1 MKSKKA
7 RRITF
12 AFGMVRL
19 SGEKLRTKR
28 LGRTGFHRLEYAR
41 ILRTVALVLLAMLT
55 SISAAWGQAT
65 TSLRGTVTDPSGKA
79 VAGASVVLSSAETK
93 TARNIATGDQ
103 GEYQFLLVPPGTYTL
118 TVTATGFRRYE
129 EKDLALLVNTPAT
142 ANVQL
147 KIGATA
153 EVVTVTSEAPA
164 INMVDASLGNS
175 FEEKQVI
182 QLPLEGRNVPDLLS
196 LQAGVAYT
204 GNRIGD
210 KDQDTRNG
218 AVNGARSDQSNITL
232 DGVDVNDQSNGYA
245 FTSVLPVTQDS
256 IEEFRVTT
264 TNYGA
269 DQGQGSGA
277 QVALVTKS
285 GTNTFHGSAYEY
297 IRNTITSANDY
308 LVKQSELNIGAA
320 NKPLHLNRNIFGA
333 SVGGPLRKD
342 RLFFF
347 ANYEGT
353 REREQQRAE
362 RVIPTPSMCQGIFR
376 YLDGNGNLITLKP
389 ADLANLDPKG
399 IGIDPAMLNANGTG
413 YLNKTFCSPQTATN
427 DFAAGDGFNYAGFVF
442 RAPTSLDNDVFIA
455 RVDYRLTADGRHLLF
470 WRGALQDLRNP
481 GAPFL
486 PGDAPQQTTAD
497 HSKGSAVGYT
507 AVLSPTLTNSFVW
520 GFTRQSFGVVGN
532 TPNNQAWNTF
542 LGLDQGIAYS
552 HNFQVNLHNLKDD
565 LSWTKKTHA
574 FQFGAAIGLARD
586 PRESFLHSN
595 PLGLGTTNWTSPIG
609 FSFTSSTLDPMNA
622 AAHPNLMINCPGT
635 PCAPGTAPEPLSSTA
650 YDRPLLAFYG
660 MISDVVANYNLDKN
674 GNVLPQ
680 GAPVKRNYGLN
691 SYEFY
696 GQDTWRIKPNFT
708 LTYGLRWSF
717 FPPPWETNGLQTS
730 PTFGLGTQFAQNVK
744 NMRQGLGY
752 TSEPPIS
759 FTLGGPANNGSGFYP
774 FEKTDWSPR
783 VSFAYS
789 PRFGGGLL
797 MKIFG
802 ENDKT
807 VIRAGFSRVYDR
819 AGFALLNTF
828 DQIGSAGLTTTLQNP
843 CCTSGQTGAEDL
855 PRITNMNNIPAINNI
870 PQFNSPPSG
879 IAPVAFLQPAPLG
892 GFPQTPPISAQANL
906 WGTDNTLKTPHAY
919 AVDFSIGR
927 ELPKRFSL
935 QLSYVGRFGRD
946 LLTQRDLNQPLDI
959 VDPKTGIDYYTA
971 AAALSKLARSFALA
985 NNGGQPTNFYS
996 AVITTAQIQS
1006 VTAATLGPTAQ
1017 YWVDMLPPLQAGT
1030 QYRTLPSITML
1041 GTPVPAGKNATD
1053 SLIESVFDLYY
1064 NPALSVIGDEI
1075 VGLAD
1080 IDSYGGL
1087 GDNSGSNTPYFFN
1100 SPPGP
1105 GSSPFGTSGKFL
1117 SNQAF
1122 SMYAWSS
1129 IGSSNYH
1136 ALQASLRKQFS
1147 HGVQFDFN
1155 YTFSKS
1161 MDITS
1166 AASRVGF
1173 SVYGYQNI
1181 GLVGSRLANAFSPN
1195 LARAVSDYDL
1205 THQINLNWIADLPIG
1220 KGRAL
1225 ARNANGIVDA
1235 FIGGWQLSGL
1245 ARWTSGFPYS
1255 VDGGQRWPTDWFL
1268 TAITQMTARPKTGIF
1283 KLQIPDPVTGKPD
1296 AFVSPFANPTAA
1308 QNDFTLPLPGGVGSR
1323 NILRGD
1329 GFASWDMSLAKRWKM
1344 PYRETHSLQF
1354 RWEVFNVPNLT
1365 RFNAQG
1371 VGASLLTSLTQ
1382 SPASF
1387 GAYTSLLT
1395 QPRVMQ
1401 FALRY
1406 EF

>member
-1 MKSKKA
+1 MTGRHSLSFA
-7 RRITF
+7 RCSVSALSLRTSRSLMAAGPSF
-12 AFGMVRL
+12 AFL
-19 SGEKLRTKR
+19 
-28 LGRTGFHRLEYAR
+28 
-41 ILRTVALVLLAMLT
+41 LLA
-55 SISAAWGQAT
+55 SVAWGQAT
-65 TSLRGTVTDPSGKA
+65 TSVRGSVTDPDRNA
-79 VAGASVVLSSAETK
+79 LVGASVVLANPESK
-93 TARNIATGDQ
+93 TERTATTRDQ
-103 GEYQFLLVPPGTYTL
+103 GEYQFLFVPPGTYTL
-118 TVTATGFRRYE
+118 TVKAAGFRDYE
-129 EKDLALLVNTPAT
+129 QKGLTLLVNTPAT

-147 KIGATA
+147 KVGAAA
-153 EVVTVTSEAPA
+153 ELVTVTSEIPA
-164 INMVDASLGNS
+164 IDLVDASLGNS
-175 FEEKQVI
+175 FDERQVRQI
-182 QLPLEGRNVPDLLS
+182 PLEGRNVPDLLS

-210 KDQDTRNG
+210 QDQDTRNG
-218 AVNGARSDQSNITL
+218 SVNGARSDQSNVTL
-232 DGVDVNDQSNGYA
+232 DGADVNDQSNGYA

-256 IEEFRVTT
+256 VEEFRVTT

-277 QVALVTKS
+277 QVTLVTKS
-285 GTNTFHGSAYEY
+285 GTNSFHGSAYEY

-308 LVKQSELNIGAA
+308 LVKQSELNNGEP
-320 NKPLHLNRNIFGA
+320 NKPLQLNRNIFGA

-347 ANYEGT
+347 TNYEGT

-376 YLDGNGNLITLKP
+376 YLDGNSNLITLMP
-389 ADLANLDPKG
+389 ADLQPLDPRG
-399 IGIDPAMLNANGTG
+399 IGIDPAMLDLTNHTG
-413 YLNKTFCSPQTATN
+413 YLDKTFCTGRTVTN
-427 DFAAGDGFNYAGFVF
+427 DFAAGDGVNYAGFVF
-442 RAPTSLDNDVFIA
+442 RAPTKLDNDVFIA
-455 RVDYRLTADGRHLLF
+455 RLDYRLTADGRHLLF

-486 PGDAPQQTTAD
+486 PGDPPEQTNVD
-497 HSKGSAVGYT
+497 HSKGFAVGYT
-507 AVLSPTLTNSFVW
+507 AVVNPNLTNSFLW
-520 GFTRQSFGVVGN
+520 GFTRQSFGVIGN
-532 TPNNQAWNTF
+532 TNQSWNEF
-542 LGLDQGIAYS
+542 LGMDQGLVYS
-552 HNFQVNLHNLKDD
+552 HNFQVGLHNLKDD

-586 PRESFLHSN
+586 PRTSYLHSN
-595 PLGLGTTNWTSPIG
+595 NFGLGTTNWTSPIG
-609 FSFTSSTLDPMNA
+609 FSFTSSSLDPANTSPSPFG
-622 AAHPNLMINCPGT
+622 HPGINL
-635 PCAPGTAPEPLSSTA
+635 PEPLSSTA
-650 YDRPLLAFYG
+650 YDRPLLALYG
-660 MISDVVANYNLDKN
+660 MISDVVANYNLDRN
-674 GNVLPQ
+674 GVVQPL

-730 PTFGLGTQFAQNVK
+730 PTFGLGTQFATNVK
-744 NMRQGLGY
+744 NMQQGLGY
-752 TSEPPIS
+752 TSEPPMS
-759 FTLGGPANNGSGFYP
+759 FTLGGPANNGPGFYP
-774 FEKTDWSPR
+774 VEKTDWSPR
-783 VSFAYS
+783 VSIAYS
-789 PRFGGGLL
+789 PRFGGSLL
-797 MKIFG
+797 KRIFG

-819 AGFALLNTF
+819 GGLPLLNSV
-828 DQIGSAGLTTTLQNP
+828 DQIGSGCLTPTLQNA
-843 CCTSGQTGAEDL
+843 CCTVGVTGAEDL
-855 PRITNMNNIPAINNI
+855 PRITGINTI
-870 PQFNSPPSG
+870 PQVNLNGVQFLQSPPT
-879 IAPVAFLQPAPLG
+879 G
-892 GFPQTPPISAQANL
+892 GFPQTPGIAAQANL
-906 WGTDNTLKTPHAY
+906 WGVDNTLKTPHAY

-935 QLSYVGRFGRD
+935 QLSYVGRLGRD
-946 LLTQRDLNQPLDI
+946 LLTQRDLTQPLDI

-985 NNGGQPTNFYS
+985 NNNGQPTNFYS
-996 AVITTAQIQS
+996 GVITNAQISS
-1006 VTAATLGPTAQ
+1006 VTASMLGPTAQ
-1017 YWVDMLPPLQAGT
+1017 YWVDMLPKLRPGATAYADLLSSPGSAVSF
-1030 QYRTLPSITML
+1030 PST
-1041 GTPVPAGKNATD
+1041 NSTD
-1053 SLIESVFDLYY
+1053 SLLRAVFDLYY

-1080 IDSYGGL
+1080 IDAYGGL
-1087 GDNSGSNTPYFFN
+1087 GDNSGSLTPYFFN
-1100 SPPGP
+1100 GPPSQLPGLSPG
-1105 GSSPFGTSGKFL
+1105 FENSGKFF

-1122 SMYAWSS
+1122 SMYGWSS
-1129 IGSSNYH
+1129 IGSSTYH

-1205 THQINLNWIADLPIG
+1205 THQMNLNWIADVPIG
-1220 KGRAL
+1220 KGRTL
-1225 ARNANGIVDA
+1225 AHNASGLLDA

-1268 TAITQMTARPKTGIF
+1268 TAITQMTARPRTGIF
-1283 KLQIPDPVTGKPD
+1283 HLTTPDPVTGKLD
-1296 AFVSPFANPTAA
+1296 SFVSPFANPSAA

-1323 NILRGD
+1323 NVLRGD

-1344 PYRETHSLQF
+1344 PYRESHSLQF

>member
-1 MKSKKA
+1 M
-7 RRITF
+7 
-12 AFGMVRL
+12 
-19 SGEKLRTKR
+19 
-28 LGRTGFHRLEYAR
+28 
-41 ILRTVALVLLAMLT
+41 
-55 SISAAWGQAT
+55 GQAT
-65 TSLRGTVTDPSGKA
+65 SVRGTVVDPSGKA
-79 VAGASVVLSSAETK
+79 VAGATVELANSASK
-93 TARNIATGDQ
+93 TERTTTTGDQ
-103 GEYQFLLVPPGTYTL
+103 GEYQFLFVPPGTYKL
-118 TVTATGFRRYE
+118 AVTASGFRHYE
-129 EKDLALLVNTPAT
+129 QTDLQLLVNTPAT

-147 KIGATA
+147 KIGGTN
-153 EVVTVTSEAPA
+153 ETVTVTGEAPA
-164 INMVDASLGNS
+164 INLVDASIGNS
-175 FEEKQVI
+175 FDEVQVK

-218 AVNGARSDQSNITL
+218 AVNGARSDQSNVTL

-285 GTNTFHGSAYEY
+285 GTNAFHGSAYEY
-297 IRNTITSANDY
+297 LRNTVTSANDY
-308 LVKQSELNIGAA
+308 LVKQSELNIGLP
-320 NKPLHLNRNIFGA
+320 NKPLQLNRNIFGV
-333 SVGGPLRKD
+333 SIGGPVRKD

-353 REREQQRAE
+353 REREEQRAE
-362 RVIPTPSMCQGIFR
+362 RVIPTPSMCQGNFR
-376 YLDGNGNLITLKP
+376 YLDGSGNLISLTP
-389 ADLANLDPKG
+389 ADLTNLDPRG
-399 IGIDPAMLNANGTG
+399 IGIDPAMLDLVGHTG
-413 YLNKTFCSPQTATN
+413 YLDKTFCTGKTVTN
-427 DFAAGDGFNYAGFVF
+427 DTAAGDGFNYAGFVF
-442 RAPTSLDNDVFIA
+442 RAPTQLDNDVFIA
-455 RVDYRLTADGRHLLF
+455 RLDYRLTSNGKHLLF
-470 WRGALQDLRNP
+470 WRGASQDLRNP

-486 PGDAPQQTTAD
+486 PGDAPQQTTSD
-497 HSKGSAVGYT
+497 HSKGFALGYT
-507 AVLSPTLTNSFVW
+507 TVISPTLTNSFVW
-520 GFTRQSFGVVGN
+520 GFTRQSFGVIGN
-532 TPNNQAWNTF
+532 TPHNQAWNTF
-542 LGLDQGIAYS
+542 LGLDQGINYS
-552 HNFQVNLHNLKDD
+552 HNFQVGLHNLKND
-565 LSWTKKTHA
+565 LSWAKKTHA

-595 PLGLGTTNWTSPIG
+595 ALGLGTTNWTSPIG
-609 FSFTSSTLDPMNA
+609 FSFTSSSLDPTNTKPA
-622 AAHPNLMINCPGT
+622 PFGHPGISL
-635 PCAPGTAPEPLSSTA
+635 PEPLSSTA
-650 YDRPLLAFYG
+650 YDRPLLAMYG
-660 MISDVVANYNLDKN
+660 MISDVVANYNLDRS
-674 GNVLPQ
+674 GNVMPQ
-680 GAPVKRNYGLN
+680 GDPVKRNYGLN

-717 FPPPWETNGLQTS
+717 FPPPWETNGLQSS
-730 PTFGLGTQFAQNVK
+730 PSFGLGTQFAQNVK
-744 NMRQGLGY
+744 NMKQGLGY
-752 TSEPPIS
+752 TSEPAMS
-759 FTLGGPANNGSGFYP
+759 FTLGGPVNHAPGFYS

-783 VSFAYS
+783 ISIAYS
-789 PRFGGGLL
+789 PRFGGNLL
-797 MKIFG
+797 RKIFG

-807 VIRAGFSRVYDR
+807 VVRAGFSRVYDR
-819 AGFALLNTF
+819 AGFALLNSF

-843 CCTSGQTGAEDL
+843 CCTFNQTGAEDL
-855 PRITNMNNIPAINNI
+855 PRITGINTIPTVNN
-870 PQFNSPPSG
+870 PPPG
-879 IAPVAFLQPAPLG
+879 IAGAQFLQPPPTG
-892 GFPQTPPISAQANL
+892 GFPQTPGINSQANL
-906 WGTDNTLKTPHAY
+906 WGVDNTLKTPHAY

-946 LLTQRDLNQPLDI
+946 LLTQRDLTQPLNI

-971 AAALSKLARSFALA
+971 ASALSKLARSFAAA
-985 NNGGQPTNFYS
+985 NFAQPPPNSCGTANFYS
-996 AVITTAQIQS
+996 ACITQAQISS
-1006 VTAATLGPTAQ
+1006 VTASMLGPTAQ
-1017 YWVDMLPPLQAGT
+1017 YWVDMLPPLRPGAT
-1030 QYRTLPSITML
+1030 HYVDSFTT
-1041 GTPVPAGKNATD
+1041 TPTSATNVTD
-1053 SLIESVFDLYY
+1053 SLLQSVFDLYY

-1075 VGLAD
+1075 VGIAD
-1080 IDSYGGL
+1080 IDAYGGL
-1087 GDNSGSNTPYFFN
+1087 GDDIGSGSYFFN
-1100 SPPGP
+1100 GPPGLN
-1105 GSSPFGTSGKFL
+1105 GGAGKFL
-1117 SNQAF
+1117 NDQAF
-1122 SMYAWSS
+1122 SMYGWSS

-1147 HGVQFDFN
+1147 HGLQFDFN

-1161 MDITS
+1161 IDITS

-1205 THQINLNWIADLPIG
+1205 THQVNLNWIADIPVG
-1220 KGRAL
+1220 KGRPL
-1225 ARNANGIVDA
+1225 AHNANGVLDA

-1268 TAITQMTARPKTGIF
+1268 TGIAQMTAKPKTGIYH
-1283 KLQIPDPVTGKPD
+1283 LTVPDPVTGKPNS
-1296 AFVSPFANPTAA
+1296 FVSPFADAAAA
-1308 QNDFTLPLPGGVGSR
+1308 QNAFTLPLPGGVGSR
-1323 NILRGD
+1323 NVLRGD

-1344 PYRETHSLQF
+1344 PYRETHNLQF

-1382 SPASF
+1382 SPGSF

>member
-1 MKSKKA
+1 MKSREA
-7 RRITF
+7 RRMTV
-12 AFGMVRL
+12 AFGVVRL
-19 SGEKLRTKR
+19 TSEKLRTKR
-28 LGRTGFHRLEYAR
+28 PGRKGFHRREYAR
-41 ILRTVALVLLAMLT
+41 ILRTMALVLVAMLT
-55 SISAAWGQAT
+55 CISVAWGQAM

-93 TARNIATGDQ
+93 TARNVTTGDQ
-103 GEYQFLLVPPGTYTL
+103 GEYQFLLVPPGTYVL
-118 TVTATGFRRYE
+118 SVTAPGFRRYE
-129 EKDLALLVNTPAT
+129 QKDLALLVNTPAT
-142 ANVQL
+142 ANVEL
-147 KIGATA
+147 KIGGTN
-153 EVVTVTSEAPA
+153 ETVTVTSEAPA
-164 INMVDASLGNS
+164 INLVDASIGNS
-175 FEEKQVI
+175 FDETQVR

-218 AVNGARSDQSNITL
+218 AVNGARSDQSNVTL

-277 QVALVTKS
+277 QVTLVTKS
-285 GTNTFHGSAYEY
+285 GTNSFHGSAYEY

-308 LVKQSELNIGAA
+308 LVKQSQLNIGLP
-320 NKPLHLNRNIFGA
+320 NKPLQLNRNIFGV
-333 SVGGPLRKD
+333 SVGGPVRKD

-347 ANYEGT
+347 TNYEGT

-376 YLDGNGNLITLKP
+376 YLDVNGNLVTVTRDQLTL
-389 ADLANLDPKG
+389 LDPRG
-399 IGIDPAMLNANGTG
+399 IGVDPAMQNPNGTG

-486 PGDAPQQTTAD
+486 PGDAPEQTTAD
-497 HSKGSAVGYT
+497 HSKGFAAGYT
-507 AVLSPTLTNSFVW
+507 TVISPTLTNSFVW

-542 LGLDQGIAYS
+542 LGLDQGIIYS

-595 PLGLGTTNWTSPIG
+595 ALGLGTTNWTSPIG
-609 FSFTSSTLDPMNA
+609 FSFTSSSLDPMNTNPMPFG
-622 AAHPNLMINCPGT
+622 HPAISL
-635 PCAPGTAPEPLSSTA
+635 PEPLSSTA
-650 YDRPLLAFYG
+650 YDRPLLALYG
-660 MISDVVANYNLDKN
+660 MISDVVANYNLDRN
-674 GNVLPQ
+674 GNVQPQ

-708 LTYGLRWSF
+708 LTYGLRWSL

-744 NMRQGLGY
+744 NMQQGLGY
-752 TSEPPIS
+752 TSEPAMA
-759 FTLGGPANNGSGFYP
+759 FTLGGPANNGPGFYP

-789 PRFGGGLL
+789 PRFGGSLL
-797 MKIFG
+797 KKIFG

-819 AGFALLNTF
+819 AGFALLNSF

-843 CCTSGQTGAEDL
+843 CCTFNQTGAEDL
-855 PRITNMNNIPAINNI
+855 PRITGINTIPKVNN
-870 PQFNSPPSG
+870 PPPP
-879 IAPVAFLQPAPLG
+879 IPVAQFLQPPPSG
-892 GFPQTPPISAQANL
+892 GFPQTPGIAAQANL
-906 WGTDNTLKTPHAY
+906 WGTDDTLKTPHAY

-946 LLTQRDLNQPLDI
+946 LLTQRDLTQPLDI

-971 AAALSKLARSFALA
+971 AAALSKLARTFALA

-996 AVITTAQIQS
+996 AVITPAQISS
-1006 VTAATLGPTAQ
+1006 VTAAMLGPTAQ
-1017 YWVDMLPPLQAGT
+1017 YWVDMLPPLRPGAT
-1030 QYRTLPSITML
+1030 AYADIFFP
-1041 GTPVPAGKNATD
+1041 TPFPATNTTD
-1053 SLIESVFDLYY
+1053 SLLRAVFDLYY
-1064 NPALSVIGDEI
+1064 NPTLSVIGDEI

-1080 IDSYGGL
+1080 IDAYGGL
-1087 GDNSGSNTPYFFN
+1087 GDNTGSGKPYFFN
-1100 SPPGP
+1100 GP
-1105 GSSPFGTSGKFL
+1105 AGLNGGAGKFL
-1117 SNQAF
+1117 NDQAF
-1122 SMYAWSS
+1122 SMYGWSS

-1136 ALQASLRKQFS
+1136 ALQVSLRKQFS

-1161 MDITS
+1161 TDITS

-1173 SVYGYQNI
+1173 SVTGYQNI
-1181 GLVGSRLANAFSPN
+1181 GLVGSRLANDFSPN

-1205 THQINLNWIADLPIG
+1205 THQMNLNWIADVPVG

-1225 ARNANGIVDA
+1225 AHNASGLLDA

-1296 AFVSPFANPTAA
+1296 AFVSPFANPAAA
-1308 QNDFTLPLPGGVGSR
+1308 QADFTLPFPGGVGSR
-1323 NILRGD
+1323 NVLRGD

-1344 PYRETHSLQF
+1344 PYRETHNLQF

-1382 SPASF
+1382 SPGTF

>member
-1 MKSKKA
+1 
-7 RRITF
+7 
-12 AFGMVRL
+12 
-19 SGEKLRTKR
+19 
-28 LGRTGFHRLEYAR
+28 
-41 ILRTVALVLLAMLT
+41 
-55 SISAAWGQAT
+55 
-65 TSLRGTVTDPSGKA
+65 VTDPSGKA

-93 TARNIATGDQ
+93 TVRNVTTGDQ

-118 TVTATGFRRYE
+118 TVTAPGFSRYE
-129 EKDLALLVNTPAT
+129 QKDLALLVNTPAT
-142 ANVQL
+142 INVQL
-147 KIGATA
+147 KIGGTN
-153 EVVTVTSEAPA
+153 ETVTVTSEAPA
-164 INMVDASLGNS
+164 INLVDASLGNS
-175 FEEKQVI
+175 FEEKQVS

-218 AVNGARSDQSNITL
+218 AVNGARSDQSNVTL

-269 DQGQGSGA
+269 EQGQGSGA
-277 QVALVTKS
+277 QVTLVTKS
-285 GTNTFHGSAYEY
+285 GTNSFHGSAYEY

-308 LVKQSELNIGAA
+308 LVKQSQLNIGLP
-320 NKPLHLNRNIFGA
+320 NKPLQLNRNIFGA
-333 SVGGPLRKD
+333 SIGGPLRKD

-347 ANYEGT
+347 TNYEGT

-376 YLDGNGNLITLKP
+376 YLDVNGNLVTVTRDRLTL
-389 ADLANLDPKG
+389 LDPRG
-399 IGIDPAMLNANGTG
+399 IGVDPAMQNPNGTG

-507 AVLSPTLTNSFVW
+507 TVLSPSLTNSFVW

-595 PLGLGTTNWTSPIG
+595 ALGLGTTNWTSPIG
-609 FSFTSSTLDPMNA
+609 FSFTSSSLDPTNT
-622 AAHPNLMINCPGT
+622 HPMPFGHPGISL
-635 PCAPGTAPEPLSSTA
+635 PEPLSSTA
-650 YDRPLLAFYG
+650 YDRPLLALYG

-674 GNVLPQ
+674 GNVMPP

-744 NMRQGLGY
+744 NMKQGLGY
-752 TSEPPIS
+752 TSEPAMQ
-759 FTLGGPANNGSGFYP
+759 FTLGGPANNGPGFYP

-789 PRFGGGLL
+789 PRFGGSLL
-797 MKIFG
+797 KKIFG

-819 AGFALLNTF
+819 AGFALLNSF
-828 DQIGSAGLTTTLQNP
+828 DQIGSAGLTTTLQNA
-843 CCTSGQTGAEDL
+843 CCTFNQTGAEDL
-855 PRITNMNNIPAINNI
+855 PRITGINTIPLVNN
-870 PQFNSPPSG
+870 PPPG
-879 IAPVAFLQPAPLG
+879 IAVAQFLQPAPTG
-892 GFPQTPPISAQANL
+892 GFPQTPGTAAQANL
-906 WGTDNTLKTPHAY
+906 WGTDDTLKTPHAY

-946 LLTQRDLNQPLDI
+946 LLTQRDLTQPLDI

-971 AAALSKLARSFALA
+971 AAALSNLARKFAAANFALPPPNSCGTA
-985 NNGGQPTNFYS
+985 NFYS
-996 AVITTAQIQS
+996 ACITTAQISS
-1006 VTAATLGPTAQ
+1006 VTAAMLGPTAQ
-1017 YWVDMLPPLQAGT
+1017 YWVDMLPQLRPGASRYVDLFT
-1030 QYRTLPSITML
+1030 T
-1041 GTPVPAGKNATD
+1041 TPTSTTSVTD
-1053 SLIESVFDLYY
+1053 SLLESVFDLYY

-1075 VGLAD
+1075 VGIAD
-1080 IDSYGGL
+1080 IDAYGGL
-1087 GDNSGSNTPYFFN
+1087 GDNAPVPAGQLPKPYFFN
-1100 SPPGP
+1100 GP
-1105 GSSPFGTSGKFL
+1105 AGLNGGAGKFL
-1117 SNQAF
+1117 NDQAF
-1122 SMYAWSS
+1122 SMYGWSS

-1147 HGVQFDFN
+1147 HGIQFDFN

-1161 MDITS
+1161 TDITS

-1205 THQINLNWIADLPIG
+1205 THQMNLNWIADVPVG

-1225 ARNANGIVDA
+1225 ARNANGILDA

-1283 KLQIPDPVTGKPD
+1283 KLTIPDPVTGKPD

-1323 NILRGD
+1323 NVLRGD

-1344 PYRETHSLQF
+1344 PYRETHNLQF

-1382 SPASF
+1382 SPGTF